1 MKNPKTIFS
10 ERITIMKVFNNLE
23 EMKPYYNEETNTYEF
38 IENGN
43 LIDVKIDFE
52 LDINSNIRAGDIQAS
67 DIKASENI
75 EASDIKAWNINVRNI
90 KACDIKAIDIN
101 ASEDIEP
108 IDIKA
113 RNIRARDINA
123 VNINAWDIKA
133 KYIIARDIS
142 AENINA
148 NNILYDS
155 VCYARSKFVCN
166 SIKGTRKNSKY
177 FCLDSEI
184 VIKGDKK
191 NVK

>member
-1 MKNPKTIFS
+1 
-10 ERITIMKVFNNLE
+10 MKVFNNLE

-43 LIDVKIDFE
+43 LIDIVIDFE
-52 LDINSNIRAGDIQAS
+52 LDINSNIRAWDIQAR
-67 DIKASENI
+67 DIQA
-75 EASDIKAWNINVRNI
+75 RYI
-90 KACDIKAIDIN
+90 KACDIKACDIN
-101 ASEDIEP
+101 ASEDIEA

-123 VNINAWDIKA
+123 DNINAWDIKA

-148 NNILYDS
+148 NNILYYS
-155 VCYARSKFVCN
+155 VCYASSKFVCN
-166 SIKGTRKNSKY
+166 SIKGTRPNSKH